1 MRETVASIPVAIFRV
16 PLNLPTSPLIERKLR
31 GPALQ
36 AARFRRENRIVR
48 CSRFVETCDYIA
60 EIRRWDD
67 EEILRSNAFF
77 YSINHRKILIISIIP
92 VLIYIYSGAR
102 SGKCSNIILIRPIMT
117 ILIST

>member
-16 PLNLPTSPLIERKLR
+16 PLNLPTSPLIERKPR

-77 YSINHRKILIISIIP
+77 YSINHRKILIIP

-102 SGKCSNIILIRPIMT
+102 SGKCSNIILIRPTMT